1 MQRGIW
7 YGLFAYVTWGL
18 LPVYWK
24 ALGGIPA
31 QEILANRVV
40 WSLVLALILLVVRRN
55 WSWLRQVRRRDVFV
69 AYVAAAGLLA
79 VNWFVYIW
87 AVNAGHVVE
96 TSLGYFINPLVNV
109 VLGVL
114 IFRETLRPLQ
124 WGAVSIAAL
133 GVLYLTV
140 TYGALPWIALTL
152 AFSFGFYG
160 VLKKRA
166 RLAALEGM
174 AVEMAILSTGGLLY
188 LFWLTAN
195 GTAALTTA
203 PPATVA
209 LLVGTGVVTLF
220 PFLGFAAAARRV
232 PLSVLGFLQYLA
244 PTLQFLLGVL
254 LYQEAFPPSR
264 LIGFS
269 LIWLALVVF
278 STDGVLTRRRR
289 LRERYA

>member
-1 MQRGIW
+1 MGC
-7 YGLFAYVTWGL
+7 GEG
-18 LPVYWK
+18 
-24 ALGGIPA
+24 
-31 QEILANRVV
+31 
-40 WSLVLALILLVVRRN
+40 
-55 WSWLRQVRRRDVFV
+55 
-69 AYVAAAGLLA
+69 
-79 VNWFVYIW
+79 
-87 AVNAGHVVE
+87 
-96 TSLGYFINPLVNV
+96 
-109 VLGVL
+109 
-114 IFRETLRPLQ
+114 
-124 WGAVSIAAL
+124 IAAL

-203 PPATVA
+203 TPAYR
-209 LLVGTGVVTLF
+209 G
-220 PFLGFAAAARRV
+220 AARRHRCGDAL
-232 PLSVLGFLQYLA
+232 PLPGVRRSSGGCRSRSSASSSIL
-244 PTLQFLLGVL
+244 PPPPIHLLGVL

-264 LIGFS
+264 LVGFV

-278 STDGVLTRRRR
+278 STDGVLTAQAVARAVCVKRD
-289 LRERYA
+289 A